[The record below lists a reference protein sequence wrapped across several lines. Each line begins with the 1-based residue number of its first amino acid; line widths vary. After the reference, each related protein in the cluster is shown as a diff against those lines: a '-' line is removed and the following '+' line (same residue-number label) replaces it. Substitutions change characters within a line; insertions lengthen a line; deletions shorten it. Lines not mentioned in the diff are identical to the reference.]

1 MRPMT
6 NYLRALAACALL
18 VTICQ
23 AGGSPTPRFT
33 QTPGSGAL
41 TFHFVQAGAESEGSF
56 GKFSTE
62 LTYDENNLAASTL
75 KVTVQI
81 ASLATQEKD
90 RDKELASANLFDAA
104 KFPTAQFVAGS
115 LAKRGSAVE
124 AVGKLT
130 LRGVTREL
138 RLPLTIRKTAAG
150 VEISGETTI
159 RRLEYGVGQGDWKS
173 TEWVGDEVKLQYKV
187 PLSRAQ

>member
-1 MRPMT
+1 MRAIT
-6 NYLRALAACALL
+6 NYLLASAAGVLL
-18 VTICQ
+18 VTTCL
-23 AGGSPTPRFT
+23 AGGSPPRFA
-33 QTPGSGAL
+33 QAPGTGGL
-41 TFHFVQAGAESEGSF
+41 TFRFVQAGAETEGSF
-56 GKFSTE
+56 RKFSTE
-62 LTYDENNLAASTL
+62 MVYDETNLAASTL

-81 ASLATQEKD
+81 GSLATQDKE
-90 RDKELASANLFDAA
+90 RDTELASANLFDAA
-104 KFPTAQFVAGS
+104 KFPTAQFTASS
-115 LAKRGSAVE
+115 LAKRGSGVE

-187 PLSRAQ
+187 PLTRAQ

>member
-1 MRPMT
+1 M
-6 NYLRALAACALL
+6 LL
-18 VTICQ
+18 VTTCL
-23 AGGSPTPRFT
+23 AGESPTPRFT
-33 QTPGSGAL
+33 QAPGSGAL
-41 TFHFVQAGAESEGSF
+41 TFRFVQAGAETEGSF
-56 GKFSTE
+56 RKFSTE
-62 LTYDENNLAASTL
+62 LVYDENNLAASTL

-81 ASLATQEKD
+81 GSLATQDQE
-90 RDKELASANLFDAA
+90 RDTELASANLLDAG
-104 KFPTAQFVAGS
+104 KFPTAQFTASS
-115 LAKRGSAVE
+115 LAKRGSGLE

-187 PLSRAQ
+187 PLTRAQ